1 MRDHPLATWGQFG
14 PEILPSLDSSVTS
27 GCLRWPPIKLPQ
39 KSGSNNRCVMFAVA
53 RNLGEGGQ
61 RVMGSLPWCH
71 LGLLSSGGFMDFL
84 GVVH

>member
-1 MRDHPLATWGQFG
+1 MRGHPLATWGQFG

-39 KSGSNNRCVMFAVA
+39 KSGSNNRCVMFAVT

-61 RVMGSLPWCH
+61 RVMGPCH
-71 LGLLSSGGFMDFL
+71 GVIWGCSHLEASWTFLGL
-84 GVVH
+84 VH